1 MSPQS
6 LHLDEEKSAAP
17 DISPGVVQGDETL
30 VRALINPDHIQDGK
44 LLVRAIPLTDLRQRG
59 FSVHRL
65 AHVTEEIVQHSIDR
79 ILARS
84 FQGQRRESEGVSVFR
99 ANEVR
104 GLEVD
109 DRQAFVV
116 IDTALQCN
124 HGHASIYLA
133 NAPST
138 EGYARKLR
146 DLLLPFLQQRIPLS
160 GAFGCLDSGN
170 SSAD

>member
-1 MSPQS
+1 MQDDES
-6 LHLDEEKSAAP
+6 L
-17 DISPGVVQGDETL
+17 I
-30 VRALINPDHIQDGK
+30 RALINPDHIENGEI
-44 LLVRAIPLTDLRQRG
+44 LARAISLRDLRQRG

-99 ANEVR
+99 VNEVR

-146 DLLLPFLQQRIPLS
+146 DLLLPFLQRRIPLS
-160 GAFGCLDSGN
+160 EALGGPNSRDS
-170 SSAD
+170 SEY